1 MGIDAILAIG
11 TLILPPAID
20 FIKKKFL
27 KREQDS
33 PEATMSTLA
42 TTKPDVLPAY
52 VTAITGWIEAQVK
65 FFQRDISGTP
75 SQWVVDLRAVI
86 RPVGTIGAGVVLGV
100 MVYAAIIGYK
110 PDPSMIDTLTGVRYS
125 CEVIVSSWFGD
136 RIVISRGIS

>member
-1 MGIDAILAIG
+1 MGLDAVIAIG
-11 TLILPPAID
+11 SLLLPPAVD

-27 KREQDS
+27 KKEQDS

-42 TTKPDVLPAY
+42 TTKPDVLPNY

-75 SQWVVDLRAVI
+75 SQWVIDLRAVI
-86 RPVGTIGAGVVLGV
+86 RPIGTIGAGLVLGV
-100 MVYAAIIGYK
+100 MVYAAIMGYK
-110 PDPSMIDTLTGVRYS
+110 PDPSMNETLTGVRYS

-136 RIVISRGIS
+136 RISLGK